1 MDRDE
6 FEARLAELVTE
17 ANDDG
22 VQLVGAYDV
31 RSPHSDVQDYTVE
44 ISEVRK
50 RLPEGLWN
58 E

>member
-6 FEARLAELVTE
+6 FETRLAELVTE

-31 RSPHSDVQDYTVE
+31 RSPQAAVQDYTVE
-44 ISEVRK
+44 ISEIRN
-50 RLPEGLWN
+50 RHPEGLWN